1 MIPCATLPARLLDPP
16 SSPSSHPPCLRE
28 IETSFVRGFTLLL
41 FSSLL
46 FSSLFFDF
54 RGKDFDERQKHFDVE
69 VESAQRIRVSFSS
82 LQ

>member
-1 MIPCATLPARLLDPP
+1 MIPCATLPARPSLLSVL
-16 SSPSSHPPCLRE
+16 SSSLSARDRNVVCKGFYSS
-28 IETSFVRGFTLLL
+28 SLL

-46 FSSLFFDF
+46 FSLVSEEKILV
-54 RGKDFDERQKHFDVE
+54 DFDERQKHFDVE